1 MKTFRP
7 ASTLRFF
14 LLPALLTG
22 LGSAPSGAQGAA
34 LTYSGPITITKGG
47 TYTGNWQ
54 SLDPEKA
61 AVTISTSEP
70 VIIQNANIQSRGAL
84 IRSRYAKANVTV
96 RNTRGV
102 GLNPGLPA
110 SDRAAPG
117 YFLHLEEFQSAV
129 VENNELVGTAGIYLR
144 KYLGDAAKG
153 QTVRI
158 LRNRALNIDGR
169 YSDGPTGFSDTGYAR
184 VQFVQFNDV
193 RHIAGAQIAWNEI
206 INEPGKSRVE
216 EVINMYVSSG
226 TAQSPVLIHD
236 NYIQGAYPNVPT
248 AATYGGGG
256 IMLGDGASSNK
267 EDAAAYLQAYNN
279 QVIST
284 TNQGIAIAAGH
295 DIAAY
300 NNRVISSGLLPDG
313 TPIPAQNVGVY
324 VWDLH
329 GDRARGTFYNN
340 SMRGN
345 VVGWA
350 RPMRSP
356 TASNDFWFPHCTDCT
371 GNTSVRAPITR
382 AMEAQEFG
390 RWQEKLRSSQ
400 VVVGLSR

>member
-1 MKTFRP
+1 MKTLRL
-7 ASTLRFF
+7 ASTLRLL
-14 LLPALLTG
+14 LLPALLVG
-22 LGSAPSGAQGAA
+22 PASAPSGAQGAG
-34 LTYSGPITITKGG
+34 LTYSGPIIITKGG

-70 VIIQNANIQSRGAL
+70 VVIQNANIQSRGAL
-84 IRSRYAKANVTV
+84 IRSRYAKANLTV

-110 SDRAAPG
+110 SERARPG
-117 YFLHLEEFQSAV
+117 YFLHVEEFESV
-129 VENNELVGTAGIYLR
+129 TVENNEMVGTAGMYFR
-144 KYLGDAAKG
+144 KYLGNPARG

-169 YSDGPTGFSDTGYAR
+169 YSDGPNGFSDSGYAR

-193 RHIAGAQIAWNEI
+193 RHLPNARIAWNEV

-216 EVINMYVSSG
+216 EVINMFVSSG
-226 TAQSPVLIHD
+226 TAQSPIRIYD
-236 NYIQGAYPNVPT
+236 NYIQGAYPTVPT
-248 AATYGGGG
+248 ASNYGGGG
-256 IMLGDGASSNK
+256 IMLGDGASANRQ
-267 EDAAAYLQAYNN
+267 DAAAYIQAYNN

-295 DIAAY
+295 DISAY

-313 TPIPAQNVGVY
+313 TPLPAQNVGIY

-329 GDRARGTFYNN
+329 GDRDRGTFYNN

-350 RPMRSP
+350 RPLRSP
-356 TASNDFWFPHCTDCT
+356 TASNDFWFPDCT
-371 GNTSVRAPITR
+371 YCAGNTAVRAPITR

-390 RWQEKLRSSQ
+390 RWQEKLRTAR
-400 VVVGLSR
+400 VVVGLRR